1 MEMLEMLKGFFFNYI
16 VAPIKTFGVMD
27 AIDIIL
33 LAIVFYYVLTFVRDR
48 RARNLIVGLVAL
60 GIVYFLTGVFGLNAL
75 HTLFSVFFSAYTIF
89 IVIMFQY
96 DLRDALDK
104 IGTSVLRLRQ
114 IGTNSQTVATLTATI
129 GVLSEAACELSKEK
143 CGAMIVIERN
153 TKLGDY
159 VKTGVELDAKMSCEL
174 LGNLFFNR
182 SPLHDGAVI
191 IRHGKVC
198 AAGCIL
204 PSSKSPDIPKE
215 LGTRH
220 RAAVGISEQSDAVV
234 IVVSEETGMISIAN
248 NGILKRGYNSG
259 TLKDD
264 LFLLLSG
271 NTEED
276 NRRILQ
282 NSSKKN
288 EKQ

>member
-1 MEMLEMLKGFFFNYI
+1 MNVLDKIAELFSDYI
-16 VAPIKTFGVMD
+16 LTPIKSIGVVD
-27 AIDIIL
+27 IIDIL
-33 LAIVFYYVLTFVRDR
+33 LLWIVFYYIVIFVRDR
-48 RARNLIVGLVAL
+48 RARNLIVGMVAL
-60 GIVYFLTGVFGLNAL
+60 AVVYFLTWACGLDAL
-75 HTLFSVFFSAYTIF
+75 YTLLRALFSVYMVFV
-89 IVIMFQY
+89 VIMFQN

-114 IGTNSQTVATLTATI
+114 IGTQAHSVASLTATI
-129 GVLSEAACELSKEK
+129 GVLSEAACDLAKEK
-143 CGAMIVIERN
+143 CGALIVVERN
-153 TKLGDY
+153 SKLGDY
-159 VKTGVELDAKMSCEL
+159 IKTGVELDANLSCEL

-191 IRHGKVC
+191 IRNGKIC

-204 PSSKSPDIPKE
+204 PSSKSTDIPKE

-234 IVVSEETGMISIAN
+234 IVVSEETGCISIAN

-271 NTEED
+271 NTEEE
-276 NRRILQ
+276 NRRIVQ
-282 NSSKKN
+282 SNAMKE
-288 EKQ
+288 EK

>member
-33 LAIVFYYVLTFVRDR
+33 LAIVFYYVLTFIRDR

-104 IGTSVLRLRQ
+104 IGTSLLRLRQ
-114 IGTNSQTVATLTATI
+114 IGTPAHSIASLTATV
-129 GVLSEAACELSKEK
+129 GVLSEAACDLSKEK
-143 CGAMIVIERN
+143 CGALIVIERDS
-153 TKLGDY
+153 KLGDY
-159 VKTGVELDAKMSCEL
+159 IKTGVELDANMSCEL

-191 IRHGKVC
+191 IRNGKIR

-204 PSSKSPDIPKE
+204 PSSKSTDIPKE

-234 IVVSEETGMISIAN
+234 IVVSEETGNISIAN

-271 NTEED
+271 NTEEE

-282 NSSKKN
+282 NATKKE
-288 EKQ
+288 EK

>member
-1 MEMLEMLKGFFFNYI
+1 MNVLDKIAELFSDYI
-16 VAPIKTFGVMD
+16 LTPIKSIGIVD
-27 AIDIIL
+27 IIDIL
-33 LAIVFYYVLTFVRDR
+33 LLWIVFYYIVTFVRDR

-60 GIVYFLTGVFGLNAL
+60 AVVYFLTWACGLDAL
-75 HTLFSVFFSAYTIF
+75 YTLLRALFSVYMVF
-89 IVIMFQY
+89 IVIMFQN

-114 IGTNSQTVATLTATI
+114 IGTQAHSIASLTATV
-129 GVLSEAACELSKEK
+129 GVLSEAACDLSKEK
-143 CGAMIVIERN
+143 CGALIVIERDS
-153 TKLGDY
+153 KLGDY
-159 VKTGVELDAKMSCEL
+159 IKTGVELDANMSCEL

-191 IRHGKVC
+191 IRNGKIC

-204 PSSKSPDIPKE
+204 PSSKSTDIPKE

-234 IVVSEETGMISIAN
+234 IVVSEETGNISIAN

-271 NTEED
+271 NTEEE

-282 NSSKKN
+282 NATKK
-288 EKQ
+288 EDK

>member
-1 MEMLEMLKGFFFNYI
+1 MNVLDKIAELFSDYI
-16 VAPIKTFGVMD
+16 LTPIKSIGIVD
-27 AIDIIL
+27 IIDIL
-33 LAIVFYYVLTFVRDR
+33 LLWIVFYYIVIFVRDR

-60 GIVYFLTGVFGLNAL
+60 AGVYFLTWVCGLNAL
-75 HTLFSVFFSAYTIF
+75 YTLLRALFSVYMVF
-89 IVIMFQY
+89 IVIMFQN

-114 IGTNSQTVATLTATI
+114 IGTQAHSIASLTATV
-129 GVLSEAACELSKEK
+129 GVLSEAACDLSKEK
-143 CGAMIVIERN
+143 CGALIVIERGS
-153 TKLGDY
+153 KLGDY
-159 VKTGVELDAKMSCEL
+159 IKTGVELDANMSCEL

-191 IRHGKVC
+191 IRNGKIC

-204 PSSKSPDIPKE
+204 PSSKSTDIPKE

-234 IVVSEETGMISIAN
+234 IVVSEETGNISIAN

-271 NTEED
+271 NTEEE

-282 NSSKKN
+282 NATKK
-288 EKQ
+288 EDK

>member
-1 MEMLEMLKGFFFNYI
+1 MMNVLDKIAQLFSDYI
-16 VAPIKTFGVMD
+16 LAPIKSIGVVD
-27 AIDIIL
+27 IIDIL
-33 LAIVFYYVLTFVRDR
+33 LLWIVFYYVVIFVRDR

-60 GIVYFLTGVFGLNAL
+60 AVVYFLSWVCGLDAL
-75 HTLFSVFFSAYTIF
+75 YTLLRALFSVYMVF
-89 IVIMFQY
+89 IVIMFQN

-114 IGTNSQTVATLTATI
+114 IGTQAHSVASLTATI
-129 GVLSEAACELSKEK
+129 GVLSEAACDLAKEK
-143 CGAMIVIERN
+143 CGALIVIERN
-153 TKLGDY
+153 SKLGDY
-159 VKTGVELDAKMSCEL
+159 VKTGVELDANLSCEL

-191 IRHGKVC
+191 IRNGKIS

-204 PSSKSPDIPKE
+204 PSSKSTDIPKE

-234 IVVSEETGMISIAN
+234 IVVSEETGCISIAN

-271 NTEED
+271 NTEEE
-276 NRRILQ
+276 NHRIVQ
-282 NSSKKN
+282 NNAKKE
-288 EKQ
+288 EK